1 MLGTKVYDTR
11 FVEFPIDVRSVVLV
25 GIITNATIWLV
36 GVVMSTIAGKYA
48 SQRFIVAVNEFQLKA
63 SITVAMCFLMFI
75 HLLVVRGACSCSCM
89 EYVWGMFG
97 ECFGE
102 CFGVCMGYV
111 WSMSGVCL
119 ENVWGMSGECLVGTI
134 E

>member
-48 SQRFIVAVNEFQLKA
+48 SQRFIAAVNEAQLKA

-89 EYVWGMFG
+89 EYVWSMY
-97 ECFGE
+97 
-102 CFGVCMGYV
+102 GVCMEYV
-111 WSMSGVCL
+111 WGMSGVCL
-119 ENVWGMSGECLVGTI
+119 GYVWGMSGECLENVWRMFGGHN
-134 E
+134 

>member
-1 MLGTKVYDTR
+1 M
-11 FVEFPIDVRSVVLV
+11 EFPIDVRSVVLV

-48 SQRFIVAVNEFQLKA
+48 SQRFVAAVNEAQLKA

-97 ECFGE
+97 ECFG
-102 CFGVCMGYV
+102 
-111 WSMSGVCL
+111 VCL
-119 ENVWGMSGECLVGTI
+119 ENVLWAQLNDDMRVVLCSGI
-134 E
+134 IWSSF